1 MILKAF
7 SLLDTKTGAF
17 GAPFFMHHAA
27 AAIRAC
33 IDLGG
38 DLNTTVGRHPS
49 DYALCEIGA
58 FDDQTGVLQPIPPH
72 NLGTVAGF
80 LPAPTQRGPLF
91 QPVPAPAPVLNG
103 HAGGE
108 G

>member
-7 SLLDTKTGAF
+7 ALLDTKTGAF
-17 GAPFFMHHAA
+17 GTPFFMHHVAQA
-27 AAIRAC
+27 VRAC

-38 DLNTTVGRHPS
+38 NLDTTVGRHPA
-49 DYALCEIGA
+49 DYALVELGT
-58 FDDQTGVLQPIPPH
+58 FDDQTGVLQAIPPH

-80 LPAPTQRGPLF
+80 LPQPVQQAPLF
-91 QPVPAPAPVLNG
+91 MPGPVTAPAMNG

-108 G
+108 A

>member
-17 GAPFFMHHAA
+17 GTPFFMHHAA

-33 IDLGG
+33 VDLGG
-38 DLNTTVGRHPS
+38 DLSTTVGRHPA
-49 DYALCEIGA
+49 DYALVEVGT
-58 FDDQTGVLQPIPPH
+58 FDDQTGVLHAIPPH

-80 LPAPTQRGPLF
+80 LPTPQAPQPLF
-91 QPVPAPAPVLNG
+91 TPGPVTAPALNG

-108 G
+108 A